1 MKKKEPKEHRV
12 RAKGLEGCKMKIL
25 DRFCYVKVKTDEFEE
40 EKAQLQKKILSWKD
54 RPDKTGIEVP
64 PYGTLR
70 LSTRANWTVLKL
82 PVLFKKIG
90 KDIFLEICSVTTG
103 KLKKA
108 IGTVGFGKLEKL
120 GIIEQGEDS
129 EFYTLKKSP
138 AINGAIKGK

>member
-1 MKKKEPKEHRV
+1 MKKNQKKD
-12 RAKGLEGCKMKIL
+12 LEK
-25 DRFCYVKVKTDEFEE
+25 FCYLKVKIDEFEV
-40 EKAQLQKKILSWKD
+40 EKDRLQKEILAWPD
-54 RPDKTGIEVP
+54 RPEKIEIP

-70 LSTRANWTVLKL
+70 LSKRSSWSVLDI
-82 PVLFKKIG
+82 PVLFKKVG
-90 KDIFLEICSVTTG
+90 KDIFLEICSVATG

-108 IGTVGFGKLEKL
+108 VGTVGFGKLEKL